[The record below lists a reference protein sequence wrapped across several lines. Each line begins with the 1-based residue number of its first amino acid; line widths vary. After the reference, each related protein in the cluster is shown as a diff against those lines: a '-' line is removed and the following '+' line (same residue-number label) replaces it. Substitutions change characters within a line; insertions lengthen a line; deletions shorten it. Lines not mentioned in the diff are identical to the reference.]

1 MKKFYYFIAATITI
15 IVDIILLFTI
25 GNLYY
30 IFLAI
35 IVAEIV
41 IYATA
46 IIYEVINVQNQL
58 KDLKKDDE
66 NEE

>member
-35 IVAEIV
+35 IVAEIA

>member
-35 IVAEIV
+35 IVAEIA

-58 KDLKKDDE
+58 KKLKKDDE